1 VATKTVA
8 DLLQEWRAA
17 ERRWERPG
25 SSGDVRAAALQV
37 IRAWARYQN
46 AALPTDTRE
55 FMLVADDEGRYVAAT
70 EGVAR
75 VLGYD
80 PQDLVGRAIADIA
93 APDLADQTPQEWAKF
108 LADGRQDG
116 TFRLQG
122 ASGSI
127 VALHYQARAHHPVPG
142 YHVSRLWP
150 AVDELP

>member
-1 VATKTVA
+1 VTTKTVA
-8 DLLQEWRAA
+8 DLLQAWRVA

-25 SSGDVRAAALQV
+25 SSGDVRAAALEV
-37 IRAWARYQN
+37 IRAWAEYQN
-46 AALPTDTRE
+46 AALPIDTTE
-55 FMLVADDEGRYVAAT
+55 VLLVADDECRYVAAT
-70 EGVAR
+70 DGVAH

-80 PQDLVGRAIADIA
+80 PQEVIGRAVADIA

-116 TFRLQG
+116 TFRLRG

-127 VALHYQARAHHPVPG
+127 VALRYQARAHHPVPG

-150 AVDELP
+150 AVDE